1 MKLTHAVFAARP
13 LAAALALAAGV
24 FAAPAHALL
33 LSTGPVAF
41 SGSASV
47 TDSELTVGATT
58 NNGAALGSANL
69 QQFDASAGVLIG
81 ATVNLSSTRNAS
93 VQVTST
99 AGGGTGSN
107 SDVISNGTGNSNG
120 AISAPGISST
130 FTSISISDSCSGK
143 LKSACTGS
151 ATSEPATA
159 TPFSG
164 AVAEGQLNAYVGAG
178 NVSVVFSAPT
188 LTATQLSNV
197 FTGEEKTVYSLGWTG
212 NVGITYTYLQHALA
226 SFDNGEQ
233 ALELDFGTFY
243 VGELARLGF
252 GLGNAAGERV
262 GLDLDAVTG
271 SGDTGKLSTDLNPF
285 MALLAGTGLSFNAWL
300 DTSEAGVFSA
310 TYLLDLSDADVGA
323 SSTRFGSTMSLKLTG
338 TVVDRPVGGTV
349 PEPGTLALLGLGA
362 LGLAR
367 LRRRA

>member
-1 MKLTHAVFAARP
+1 MKPTDAVFATRP
-13 LAAALALAAGV
+13 LAAALALGVGV
-24 FAAPAHALL
+24 FAAPAHALV
-33 LSTGPVAF
+33 LSVGPVAF
-41 SGSASV
+41 SGAASVIDVEGGSATSNNSAALTSAS
-47 TDSELTVGATT
+47 
-58 NNGAALGSANL
+58 L
-69 QQFDASAGVLIG
+69 QQFDASTGVLIG
-81 ATVNLSSTRNAS
+81 ATVNLTSTRNAS
-93 VQVTST
+93 VQVSSTSGTGGPNNAQVTST
-99 AGGGTGSN
+99 GTGS
-107 SDVISNGTGNSNG
+107 SNGK
-120 AISAPGISST
+120 ISAPGISSNFST
-130 FTSISISDSCSGK
+130 ITIGDACSANRR
-143 LKSACTGS
+143 SACTGT
-151 ATSEPATA
+151 ATTA
-159 TPFSG
+159 PVTSTPFSG

-188 LTATQLSNV
+188 LTATQLSKV

-212 NVGITYTYLQHALA
+212 NVGITYSYLQHALA

-243 VGELARLGF
+243 VGELARLDF

-338 TVVDRPVGGTV
+338 TVLDRSTASAV
-349 PEPGTLALLGLGA
+349 PEPGSLALLGLGV
-362 LGLAR
+362 LGLAA